1 MLAEVATVISVIK
14 GLNEAV
20 SALKEAGGNASGFA
34 AVMGRFAKANE
45 AVQDVESKYVGR
57 LSVQDSMQ
65 IQVAKRQLATFNQQ
79 LKDIMLMQG
88 LAGDYKEI
96 MDRVEESKIAHE
108 KEIARKKRLRRERI
122 EFAKTLGVI
131 LFGAFCAMVLI
142 VSFIWWWRH

>member
-1 MLAEVATVISVIK
+1 MLAEIATVISVIK

-20 SALKEAGGNASGFA
+20 SALKEAGANASGFA
-34 AVMGRFAKANE
+34 TVMGKFAKANE

-122 EFAKTLGVI
+122 EFAKLLGVV
-131 LFGAFCAMVLI
+131 LFGAFSAMVFI
-142 VSFIWWWRH
+142 ISFIWWWRH